1 MAERGMTA
9 DRVTPPPTAAEAH
22 PVTRRLL
29 RWDASAAG
37 MLFASTA
44 VLAVVGY
51 EQAAYVTL
59 LGGAG
64 CASLAAT
71 MMFRLMR
78 LSRTPS

>member
-1 MAERGMTA
+1 MADRQATA
-9 DRVTPPPTAAEAH
+9 DRVAPPPTDVRAY

-37 MLFASTA
+37 ALFAATA
-44 VLAVVGY
+44 VLAVAGY
-51 EQAAYVTL
+51 EQVAYATL

-64 CASLAAT
+64 CSSLAAT

-78 LSRTPS
+78 LR

>member
-1 MAERGMTA
+1 M
-9 DRVTPPPTAAEAH
+9 
-22 PVTRRLL
+22 TRRLL

-37 MLFASTA
+37 VLFASTA
-44 VLAVVGY
+44 VLAVAGY

-64 CASLAAT
+64 CASLATT

-78 LSRTPS
+78 LSRIDS